1 MVLSIFLKRWRHH
14 YGLMI
19 LFQNVTICC
28 HVKWIFHFIKN
39 DSWFYLTI
47 NWYSIFIYLIYK
59 ILIFCYHIYKCSNDT
74 YNHVSVPFLPFSF
87 RPLAG
92 NNSAFWYKPDIF
104 ITLIANFTFAFH
116 VDQFQ
121 HKKEITFNPIGILRG
136 IIKIAADR
144 QNQLY

>member
-1 MVLSIFLKRWRHH
+1 MVWWFYFKMWQ
-14 YGLMI
+14 
-19 LFQNVTICC
+19 FVAN
-28 HVKWIFHFIKN
+28 VKWIFYFLWKMIAELINDLFDMIFLFIWFIKYFFFLL
-39 DSWFYLTI
+39 SYI
-47 NWYSIFIYLIYK
+47 
-59 ILIFCYHIYKCSNDT
+59 CKCSNDT
-74 YNHVSVPFLPFSF
+74 YNRVSVPFLPFSF

-121 HKKEITFNPIGILRG
+121 HKKEITFNPIGI
-136 IIKIAADR
+136 IKIAADR